1 MKYQISLLGIALSIF
16 LVGCAASAPAKVA
29 DQTPLKSGEQLPP
42 PPIVSSSPT
51 NTGQMLPISAQAEIG
66 GQWISLEVA
75 RTPQQ
80 QAMGLMYRTSLEPDR
95 GMLFPFDPP
104 QPVNFWM
111 KNTKIPLDMVF
122 LRDGEVKA
130 IVADVPPC
138 TTNPCPGYGPE
149 IPIDQV
155 IELQGGRAAQLGLK
169 VGDQVSIKFLEEK
182 TNPSTPPRL

>member
-1 MKYQISLLGIALSIF
+1 
-16 LVGCAASAPAKVA
+16 
-29 DQTPLKSGEQLPP
+29 
-42 PPIVSSSPT
+42 
-51 NTGQMLPISAQAEIG
+51 
-66 GQWISLEVA
+66 
-75 RTPQQ
+75 
-80 QAMGLMYRTSLEPDR
+80 
-95 GMLFPFDPP
+95 
-104 QPVNFWM
+104 M

-169 VGDQVSIKFLEEK
+169 VGDQVSIKFLEGK
-182 TNPSTPPRL
+182 TSPSTPPRL